1 VVELG
6 RLTAV
11 QIRLI
16 WANRLRCLYPAVR
29 DLEAV
34 GKESPDGVAAASGR
48 GGSREEA
55 TVEEHFVWMTTRQLK
70 PGTLAQ
76 FERAWRPDTHPEGML
91 RAYAYWSAD
100 EREIIGV
107 SFWASQQLCE
117 AWRSSGSEAR
127 RREAM
132 AAYVAGE
139 QERFYRGRE
148 LHVPDH

>member
-1 VVELG
+1 MGLPRAG
-6 RLTAV
+6 
-11 QIRLI
+11 
-16 WANRLRCLYPAVR
+16 
-29 DLEAV
+29 D
-34 GKESPDGVAAASGR
+34 R
-48 GGSREEA
+48 GGSGEEA

-70 PGTLAQ
+70 PGTLAE

-91 RAYAYWSAD
+91 RAYGYWSAD
-100 EREIIGV
+100 EGEIIGV

-132 AAYVAGE
+132 AAYVVGE